1 MLAQFYGTIGD
12 AQNQLKNHAESD
24 VAFEKA
30 LEYDP
35 TNVSVLNNYAYFLS
49 LRNTNLNKA
58 ESMSKKCND
67 LQPNSSSYQDTYGWI
82 LYQMKK
88 YDDAKVWLG
97 KALESGGKNNST
109 LLEHF
114 GDILYQLGDV
124 ESALENWTRAKKQ
137 GGKSS
142 LLDKKIA
149 EKKLYE

>member
-1 MLAQFYGTIGD
+1 
-12 AQNQLKNHAESD
+12 
-24 VAFEKA
+24 
-30 LEYDP
+30 
-35 TNVSVLNNYAYFLS
+35 
-49 LRNTNLNKA
+49 
-58 ESMSKKCND
+58 
-67 LQPNSSSYQDTYGWI
+67 
-82 LYQMKK
+82 MKK